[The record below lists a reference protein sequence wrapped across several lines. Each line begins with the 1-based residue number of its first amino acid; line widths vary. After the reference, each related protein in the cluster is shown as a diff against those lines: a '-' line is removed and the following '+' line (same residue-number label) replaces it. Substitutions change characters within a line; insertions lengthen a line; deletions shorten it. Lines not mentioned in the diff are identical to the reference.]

1 MTRKVR
7 RDDVD
12 VCYIPATRIAEENGM
27 KTLANMII
35 TGKVLKE
42 VESLSMDNTETAL
55 EKVVSARHRDL
66 LTVNAK
72 AVGIGYEFEE

>member
-1 MTRKVR
+1 MTRKVGR
-7 RDDVD
+7 KDVE
-12 VCYIPATRIAEENGM
+12 VYYVPATRIAEENGM

-42 VESLSMDNTETAL
+42 VGGFSMDNAEAAL

-72 AVGIGYEFEE
+72 AVAIGYEFEE